1 MFDMAE
7 PVEAM
12 TASKTAHPNEGSVS
26 SVSGDGAAPQPTE
39 GTMHK
44 RFTFLSLWAFFLAGT
59 AGWEAIAASLFQV
72 VIGGGPPALVWGF
85 VLNAVAAVCI
95 ASSMAEFASIWP
107 TAAGQYHWV
116 VAMAPKEW
124 KTVMGWFSAWVL
136 LLMNILSS
144 LSALFAGALSLQA
157 CVSLA
162 HESYTPQRWQ
172 TYMIILAI
180 IAFALTINVFI
191 PRALHHLS
199 LLGTVTHVCGFFIV
213 IIILLATTDHKNSAR
228 TVFVDL
234 ENFTGWPTNAA
245 AFLIGVL
252 PTSAGFSTLDMPVR
266 YSEETSKPQ
275 TDVSRALFW
284 GVLASATI
292 GLPFVLVLAFCMGDP
307 EELLQGS
314 VVHLSPLAQIIYNS
328 THGNIHAANGIACL
342 IVIVAIISATD
353 CMGGLSRIIMAQ
365 SRDGAFPFG
374 HALEKISPRWNTPV
388 GAIMTAATIQAML
401 AVIYIGNSTAFFGFL
416 SGVFTLQVL
425 SYGTPIF
432 LHLIRRKTLNLT
444 YGPWRL
450 PYRWGWIVNVLGLTL
465 YGLLFVAV
473 SLPTSI
479 PVTAENMNYASPIA
493 GMVLILS
500 AILWFAWGRRVY
512 DGPRI
517 SLEVLVGSGAVVHQT
532 DNASPIKAV

>member
-1 MFDMAE
+1 M
-7 PVEAM
+7 
-12 TASKTAHPNEGSVS
+12 
-26 SVSGDGAAPQPTE
+26 
-39 GTMHK
+39 
-44 RFTFLSLWAFFLAGT
+44 
-59 AGWEAIAASLFQV
+59 
-72 VIGGGPPALVWGF
+72 
-85 VLNAVAAVCI
+85 
-95 ASSMAEFASIWP
+95 
-107 TAAGQYHWV
+107 
-116 VAMAPKEW
+116 
-124 KTVMGWFSAWVL
+124 
-136 LLMNILSS
+136 
-144 LSALFAGALSLQA
+144 
-157 CVSLA
+157 
-162 HESYTPQRWQ
+162 
-172 TYMIILAI
+172 
-180 IAFALTINVFI
+180 
-191 PRALHHLS
+191 
-199 LLGTVTHVCGFFIV
+199 

-479 PVTAENMNYASPIA
+479 PVTAENMYVIHVQDSSDYAS
-493 GMVLILS
+493 
-500 AILWFAWGRRVY
+500 
-512 DGPRI
+512 
-517 SLEVLVGSGAVVHQT
+517 
-532 DNASPIKAV
+532 